1 MTEADIPALVGIE
14 AQSFYDA
21 WNENMLRNEIANEL
35 TTYLVMECA
44 GKLVGYAGFWLVAG
58 EAQITR
64 VAVADEERGQGYG
77 TRLTAALVN
86 KAWELGATA
95 MTLEVREGNIA
106 AQKPDEGDY
115 EIDINETD
123 WFSVATDGITFW
135 YCKTN
140 VEADAESPVLIK
152 SCRPLDSEHG
162 MDGSP
167 LHFQL
172 KVISSSIQAEPDRAV
187 HEAWPAVK
195 VSDGELVL
203 VTSGVGN

>member
-1 MTEADIPALVGIE
+1 MGEEAQATISFRAMTEADIPALVGIE

-95 MTLEVREGNIA
+95 MTLEVRESNAVAQHLYATLDFEQNGFRPKYYSDTNEGALLLWNMDNKRTLERERA
-106 AQKPDEGDY
+106 ADRQ
-115 EIDINETD
+115 NTQ
-123 WFSVATDGITFW
+123 
-135 YCKTN
+135 N
-140 VEADAESPVLIK
+140 AD
-152 SCRPLDSEHG
+152 
-162 MDGSP
+162 
-167 LHFQL
+167 
-172 KVISSSIQAEPDRAV
+172 
-187 HEAWPAVK
+187 
-195 VSDGELVL
+195 
-203 VTSGVGN
+203 